1 MKKEIILRCVLTLML
16 LVGIYGGGSLTVLAA
31 GQVTVQVND
40 VNVSPGETVTTELV
54 MNGTFATFQG
64 RLLYDTDALILE
76 KMEAADAIS
85 GGMTIF
91 NQDAVT
97 GEFVDASFA
106 SASTSDMEIN
116 GTVLTLTFRAGD
128 EASGSYSFRV
138 EQFQVY
144 DAAGEEL
151 TVEAVDTV
159 VDRETLEPMGTFESG
174 DTEPEDSGISTAEV
188 KKAEQENKQSKKSK
202 PSGSQAVPKPLTS
215 SWNGSVQSDNNGG
228 IILFA
233 ILAIVVVAGIAI
245 AVFLRSKK
253 KRDK

>member
-1 MKKEIILRCVLTLML
+1 MKKGIILRCVLTLML

-76 KMEAADAIS
+76 EMEAADAIS
-85 GGMTIF
+85 GSMTIF

-106 SASTSDMEIN
+106 SASTSEMEIN

-128 EASGSYSFRV
+128 KASGSYSFRV

-159 VDRETLEPMGTFESG
+159 VDRAALEPMGTSESG
-174 DTEPEDSGISTAEV
+174 DTEPEDSGISTAEE
-188 KKAEQENKQSKKSK
+188 KKAEQGNKQSTKSK
-202 PSGSQAVPKPLTS
+202 SSGSQSVPKPLTS

-228 IILFA
+228 IILFT

>member
-1 MKKEIILRCVLTLML
+1 
-16 LVGIYGGGSLTVLAA
+16 
-31 GQVTVQVND
+31 
-40 VNVSPGETVTTELV
+40 
-54 MNGTFATFQG
+54 
-64 RLLYDTDALILE
+64 
-76 KMEAADAIS
+76 
-85 GGMTIF
+85 
-91 NQDAVT
+91 
-97 GEFVDASFA
+97 
-106 SASTSDMEIN
+106 MEIN

-159 VDRETLEPMGTFESG
+159 VDREALEPMGTSESG

-188 KKAEQENKQSKKSK
+188 KKAEQENKQSTKSK